1 MRDDFLNQVEPSRA
15 RSSSS
20 DPAYNSQANFEVVLS
35 PAIVDEV
42 LRALGYRKVRRLL
55 PGTDARLWFEDLI
68 VLADVVADRQL
79 SASARILIMTS
90 TWLRLSRAVRVTSSP
105 AIAASLPSVST
116 RA

>member
-1 MRDDFLNQVEPSRA
+1 VRDDFLNQVEPSRA

-55 PGTDARLWFEDLI
+55 LGTDARLWFEGRAGRCRRGQAAVGVCEDLDNDKY
-68 VLADVVADRQL
+68 LAAAFKGRASHVVAGDRRFL
-79 SASARILIMTS
+79 ALG
-90 TWLRLSRAVRVTSSP
+90 
-105 AIAASLPSVST
+105 
-116 RA
+116 

>member
-55 PGTDARLWFEDLI
+55 LGTDPRLWFEGRAGRCRRGQAAVGVCEDLDNDKY
-68 VLADVVADRQL
+68 LAAAFKGRASHVVAGDRRFL
-79 SASARILIMTS
+79 ALG
-90 TWLRLSRAVRVTSSP
+90 
-105 AIAASLPSVST
+105 
-116 RA
+116 